1 MSIEKAAYLFQ
12 TDSLPVSCETFGHG
26 HINSTFLLTTQSGRQ
41 YILQRVNHY
50 VFKNP
55 MEVVANAQAVTS
67 FIQKKGQLALSYVPA
82 NNGAFCARDEDG
94 NYWRMYDFVE
104 GFCMDAPQCPED
116 FYQSALAFGKFQDLL
131 SDFPAETLAETIPD
145 FHNTPV
151 RYAQLKQ
158 AIAENKA
165 GRLAAVQKEVDFYL
179 AQEEKG
185 SLLQQMLERGE
196 LPLRVTHNDTKF
208 NNVLLSNDTHKPLC
222 VLDLDTVMPGLS
234 LYDFGD
240 AIRSGAHT
248 GREDEQ
254 DLSKVRLQ
262 LDLFEMY
269 VKGYLEAAPSLTDRE
284 VACMVLGA
292 FTMTLE
298 CGSRFLADHLNGD
311 LYFRT
316 AYPEHNLVRCRT
328 HIALVQ
334 QILNNWDKMEAI
346 VQTAAAQV
354 RK

>member
-1 MSIEKAAYLFQ
+1 MEKAAYLFC
-12 TDSLPVSCETFGHG
+12 TDSAPLTCEFFGHG
-26 HINSTFLLTTQSGRQ
+26 HINSTFLLTTQSGKQ

-55 MEVVANAQAVTS
+55 LQVVANAQAVTS
-67 FIQKKGQLALSYVPA
+67 FIQEKGHLALSYIPA
-82 NNGAFCARDEDG
+82 TDGTFCARDAEG
-94 NYWRMYDFVE
+94 NYWRMYEFVE
-104 GFCMDAPQCPED
+104 GFCLDAPESAED

-131 SDFPAETLAETIPD
+131 SDFPAQTLAETIPD
-145 FHNTPV
+145 FHNTPA
-151 RYAQLKQ
+151 RYRQLKQ
-158 AIAENKA
+158 AIADNKA
-165 GRLAAVQKEVDFYL
+165 GRLSQVEKEVDFYL
-179 AQEEKG
+179 ALEEKA
-185 SLLQQMLERGE
+185 SQLQQMLERGE

-208 NNVLLSNDTHKPLC
+208 NNVLLSNDSHKPLC

-254 DLSKVRLQ
+254 DLSNVRLR
-262 LDLFEMY
+262 LDLYEMY

-284 VACMVLGA
+284 VSCMTLGA

-298 CGSRFLADHLNGD
+298 CGSRFLTDYLNGD

-334 QILNNWDKMEAI
+334 QILDNWGKMDAI
-346 VQTAAAQV
+346 VAAIATQV